1 MACFGAEQLG
11 EGGEASAGLP
21 CLSDVGGARPALRS
35 RRLGPLRDIPPRPAA
50 EAIAPRLRRRPYGL
64 EDLPGRTSSAG
75 RQHAQSLPRNWKDR
89 AQAAKE
95 DGAAA
100 RGRCPAKP
108 RDLRAATPSQKTLR
122 PGGKPG
128 RRAAGLG
135 GAPPKQKPPAPGGDA
150 GRQGRV
156 SGGDL
161 SLHFDVRLV
170 LRPPEDNALF

>member
-1 MACFGAEQLG
+1 MACFDAQQLG

-21 CLSDVGGARPALRS
+21 CPLGVGGAGA
-35 RRLGPLRDIPPRPAA
+35 GA

-64 EDLPGRTSSAG
+64 EDLPGRTSSAE
-75 RQHAQSLPRNWKDR
+75 RQYAQSLPRNRKDR

-128 RRAAGLG
+128 GRGASRA
-135 GAPPKQKPPAPGGDA
+135 GAPPSTLTRASA
-150 GRQGRV
+150 
-156 SGGDL
+156 
-161 SLHFDVRLV
+161 
-170 LRPPEDNALF
+170 

>member
-1 MACFGAEQLG
+1 MACFDAQQLG
-11 EGGEASAGLP
+11 EGVEASAGLP

-35 RRLGPLRDIPPRPAA
+35 RRLSPLRDIPPRPAA

-64 EDLPGRTSSAG
+64 EDLPGRTSSDE
-75 RQHAQSLPRNWKDR
+75 RQYAQSLPRNRKDR

-108 RDLRAATPSQKTLR
+108 RDLRAPTPSQKTLR

-128 RRAAGLG
+128 RRGASQAGTSASTMTCGLSSG
-135 GAPPKQKPPAPGGDA
+135 RRKTTLFSSGAISTITVSPALKSP
-150 GRQGRV
+150 
-156 SGGDL
+156 
-161 SLHFDVRLV
+161 
-170 LRPPEDNALF
+170 